1 MTDKLDYGQTAD
13 FPHFTA
19 APSGWAPRNFQL
31 ARAEAPERA
40 DKFLLILALGGAAAE
55 THLSWVVMATAEMTR
70 GCRIFFSTSVTS
82 GRSCCAFNFCQL
94 DIALIHSLARPSV
107 SVVATEEMMPSP
119 YSIGLGLPIQTQL
132 SSSDPDFC
140 LNA

>member
-70 GCRIFFSTSVTS
+70 GCRIFFFYISHQ
-82 GRSCCAFNFCQL
+82 RAQL
-94 DIALIHSLARPSV
+94 LRIQFL
-107 SVVATEEMMPSP
+107 
-119 YSIGLGLPIQTQL
+119 SIGYRADSLLGPAICI
-132 SSSDPDFC
+132 SC
-140 LNA
+140 GN

>member
-19 APSGWAPRNFQL
+19 APSGSAPHNFQL

-70 GCRIFFSTSVTS
+70 GCRIFFFLHQSPAGAAV
-82 GRSCCAFNFCQL
+82 A
-94 DIALIHSLARPSV
+94 HSIFVNWISR
-107 SVVATEEMMPSP
+107 
-119 YSIGLGLPIQTQL
+119 
-132 SSSDPDFC
+132 
-140 LNA
+140 